1 MKNDSNQLPDKPDT
15 VATDEMTCAF
25 SEAVH
30 NGVPIDWA
38 YWCERTEITP
48 HQAAKLF
55 YCIDPILW
63 PDDRIE
69 SGPIPND
76 LRIKLQRLEQRL
88 AEVKSR
94 WTLADL
100 AETLGATA
108 VPLSMQY
115 AVQAK
120 RKQAAGRYTLEEA
133 ANEIDQHTGDRAGP
147 MLEKLMHAVRDA
159 RLPVYEPGQTGRYQP
174 KTVRGFYEEAYRCD
188 LNKWLA
194 ENEPR
199 IAWRFPAP
207 QVGAGETAVNVSQC
221 GTAPDGAKQVA
232 TITTNR
238 MKTRTHALDA
248 VIGLATKTALASEDH
263 HSVWAELVKLAESK
277 GRPAPLAGYSS
288 DGIQY
293 RGKLYEEKQ
302 EFDIYTK
309 KNLRDKMARDRAR

>member
-1 MKNDSNQLPDKPDT
+1 MKTGNTSHSMPDT
-15 VATDEMTCAF
+15 VATDAVTCDLY
-25 SEAVH
+25 EDVR
-30 NGVPIDWA
+30 NGVTVDWA
-38 YWCERTEITP
+38 YWCERAEITP

-69 SGPIPND
+69 SGPIPNN

-88 AEVKSR
+88 AEVKAR

-100 AETLGATA
+100 AETLGATT

-115 AVQAK
+115 AVQTK

-147 MLEKLMHAVRDA
+147 MLEKLMQAVRDE

-199 IAWRFPAP
+199 IAWRFPDP
-207 QVGAGETAVNVSQC
+207 QIGADSTAAKVSHGEAAKIQQTPQELRAIAADS
-221 GTAPDGAKQVA
+221 ARGAKREILEHWDAIATLHGPDANAAQVERYLKRQRDA
-232 TITTNR
+232 ADKSPSKKTIHNR
-238 MKTRTHALDA
+238 LGDLR
-248 VIGLATKTALASEDH
+248 
-263 HSVWAELVKLAESK
+263 
-277 GRPAPLAGYSS
+277 
-288 DGIQY
+288 
-293 RGKLYEEKQ
+293 
-302 EFDIYTK
+302 
-309 KNLRDKMARDRAR
+309 RDKLIP